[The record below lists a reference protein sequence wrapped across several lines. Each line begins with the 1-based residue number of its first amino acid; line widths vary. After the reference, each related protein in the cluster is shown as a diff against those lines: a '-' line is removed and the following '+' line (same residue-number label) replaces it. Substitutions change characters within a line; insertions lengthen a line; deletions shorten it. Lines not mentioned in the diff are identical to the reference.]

1 MKNALLQYW
10 KIFQKEGLRQTIWS
24 FYSYYYTKYKTKNLD
39 KLAPLKINIDEREIF
54 VNPND
59 KGLSTELIVFG
70 SHEPKTTEFIKK
82 YVKKNMVCLDV
93 GANIGYYSTLFSNL
107 IGNDGKIISIEPSP
121 VNFQYLEQNLELQ
134 NLKNFILLNIACG
147 DSNKHV
153 DFHLNQSGNK
163 SKIVSDENSDDI
175 ISVEV
180 KTLDELSQDLKL
192 EQIDYLKIDV
202 EGYEWEFINGAKKT
216 IENFK
221 PTIQI
226 EFHRSIGKKLKEITD
241 FLILNNYKIIFNDIG
256 GDYGNIFSKNN
267 FKNYLITQIND
278 WSIIPKTQN
287 SFKIIAEHHEMGERS
302 KNF

>member
-1 MKNALLQYW
+1 MKNTLIQYW

-39 KLAPLKINIDEREIF
+39 KQASLKINLDDREIF

-107 IGNDGKIISIEPSP
+107 IGNEGKIISIEPSP
-121 VNFQYLEQNLELQ
+121 INFQYLKQNLELQ

-147 DSNKHV
+147 DSNKQV

-163 SKIVSDENSDDI
+163 SKIVSDENSDNI
-175 ISVEV
+175 ISIEV
-180 KTLDELSQDLKL
+180 KTLDELSKDLKL
-192 EQIDYLKIDV
+192 EQIDFLKIDV
-202 EGYEWEFINGAKKT
+202 EGYEWEFINGSKKT
-216 IENFK
+216 IEKFK

-226 EFHRSIGKKLKEITD
+226 EFHRSIGKKLKEIID

-256 GDYGNIFSKNN
+256 GDDGNIFSKNN
-267 FKNYLITQIND
+267 FKNYSITQIND
-278 WSIIPKTQN
+278 WSIIPKKQN
-287 SFKIIAEHHEMGERS
+287 SFKIIAEHYEMKERS
-302 KNF
+302 KYF